1 MPQTRRARQ
10 AGNAAFDRLRAS
22 IEAAETALKEL
33 QGEVSRDSRDLLKDM
48 AKTLRTTRRS
58 LTRSRGRIVKDLEQI
73 QQALVKGKSPR
84 PAAKRPAAKR
94 ATAKRATAKR
104 ATAKRATAKRAAS
117 AKGATAKRPAAKRKG
132 AKRPAAKAAKRA
144 TGAGARSSS
153 GTK

>member
-10 AGNAAFDRLRAS
+10 AGSAAFDRLRAS

-33 QGEVSRDSRDLLKDM
+33 QGEVSRDSRDLLKDV

-104 ATAKRATAKRAAS
+104 AS
-117 AKGATAKRPAAKRKG
+117 AKGATAKRPAAK
-132 AKRPAAKAAKRA
+132 AQRA
-144 TGAGARSSS
+144 TGAGARSS
-153 GTK
+153 KAAK